1 MKKLKFHWCV
11 YVFISFITSILMWFQ
26 GCIVSDAKDDTKMA
40 EIFKFH
46 FSQSQYVSLGFNL
59 IITLMWFL
67 NTYFLYS

>member
-46 FSQSQYVSLGFNL
+46 FTER
-59 IITLMWFL
+59 IILC
-67 NTYFLYS
+67 N